1 MMQSRSTTEM
11 ESSLPRAQNGA
22 TAREVARRCAK
33 AAGEI
38 LRAAAERPRTA
49 AEKGTTSGG
58 RSDIVTA
65 TDPAIERAVMGIL
78 REAYPDHA
86 VLGEETGGHP
96 GEAEWLWVIDPIDGT
111 RNFSAGIPL
120 MAFNLA
126 LYGRGEPRLALT
138 YDAFREELFYA
149 EAGCGASLNGEPIQ
163 VTTVERV
170 ADTFL
175 SADIGLDDGRG
186 RELLGALREIFPG
199 FQSLRLIG
207 TTALGLA
214 YVAAGRFDAYIHP
227 SPQVWDFAPGALL
240 VREAGGVVSEMDGSP
255 LTLASRSIVGS
266 GPGVHGELVARFQQV
281 VAGALG
287 R

>member
-1 MMQSRSTTEM
+1 MMQSQSTAET
-11 ESSLPRAQNGA
+11 ESSLPRARNGA
-22 TAREVARRCAK
+22 TARDVAHRCAE
-33 AAGEI
+33 AAGTI
-38 LRAAAERPRTA
+38 LRAASAQPRPA
-49 AEKGTTSGG
+49 VEKGTTRGG

-65 TDPAIERAVMGIL
+65 TDPAIERAVLATL
-78 REAYPDHA
+78 REAYPEHA

-96 GEAEWLWVIDPIDGT
+96 GEAAWLWVIDPIDGT

-138 YDAFREELFYA
+138 YDPFREETFYA
-149 EAGCGASLNGEPIQ
+149 ETGGGATVNGGPLQ
-163 VTTVERV
+163 VTPVERV
-170 ADTFL
+170 ADVFL
-175 SADIGLDDGRG
+175 CADIGLDDGRG

-240 VREAGGVVSEMDGSP
+240 VREAGGVVSELDGSP
-255 LTLASRSIVGS
+255 LTLASRSVVAS
-266 GPGVHGELVARFQQV
+266 GPAVHGELVARFQQV